1 MVVGG
6 KGLEIGD
13 DGCRGM
19 CRGHV
24 ERNDQQLDLCDCVGG
39 TNGWIDR

>member
-1 MVVGG
+1 MGG
-6 KGLEIGD
+6 GGGGGERDWKS
-13 DGCRGM
+13 GM

-39 TNGWIDR
+39 TNGWIDG